1 MLIQRAFRSGWS
13 NEGLR
18 NMTGRR
24 NRLIGAGLITL
35 LAALGI
41 GQHLLQ
47 QEAIAQSNGK
57 VMVPKFEVDPFWPK
71 PMPNNWV
78 FGQTIG
84 LGIDEKDQVWIIHRG
99 NDPGNLDRT
108 EMAFPPPVAGRG
120 GAAAGTRCSACD
132 RTAGAAKHRTPTRRR
147 VLPARSAGRGVQS
160 RR

>member
-1 MLIQRAFRSGWS
+1 
-13 NEGLR
+13 
-18 NMTGRR
+18 MTGMR

-120 GAAAGTRCSACD
+120 GAAAGR
-132 RTAGAAKHRTPTRRR
+132 GAAPATEQPELQSTEPRR
-147 VLPARSAGRGVQS
+147 VAECCLPAPPVVAIKKRINKRN
-160 RR
+160 RKNWI